1 MQRVKLQAQS
11 QAKESFLEVLEVI
24 EEAKEGS
31 STEGAAE
38 EGVWKTR
45 VRFSAFT
52 VKGLVT

>member
-1 MQRVKLQAQS
+1 MKLQAQS